1 MKIGFA
7 CTMSPMRLPLRS
19 TVLLALAL
27 SIATIGTP
35 ARAEKLNGFYS
46 GSGGIAQEVH
56 RVLIIEFAADGT
68 AILQQKW
75 HDKDPQTWHAHWKQ
89 DKKTVTITY
98 DPSRDSGDSKD
109 SQLPAPLVFSLK
121 HGTLTATSWDS
132 TTLGPLGPPKLTT
145 FGGNV
150 PQVTSVAS
158 CQALNSIDPTQNC
171 ITWDSRR

>member
-1 MKIGFA
+1 
-7 CTMSPMRLPLRS
+7 MSPMRSPLQP
-19 TVLLALAL
+19 TALLALAL
-27 SIATIGTP
+27 SFAAAVP
-35 ARAEKLNGFYS
+35 SAHAEKLRGFYS
-46 GSGGIAQEVH
+46 GSGGISADVH

-75 HDKDPQTWHAHWKQ
+75 HEKAPQTWHAHWKQ
-89 DKKTVTITY
+89 DKKLVTLTY
-98 DPSRDSGDSKD
+98 DPAKD
-109 SQLPAPLVFSLK
+109 TPTPDPLVFNFN

-158 CQALNSIDPTQNC
+158 CQALNTTDPTQNC

>member
-1 MKIGFA
+1 MKIGVP
-7 CTMSPMRLPLRS
+7 CTMSFMRFPLQF
-19 TVLLALAL
+19 TALLALTL
-27 SIATIGTP
+27 SFAAAATP
-35 ARAEKLNGFYS
+35 ADAAEKLKGFYS
-46 GSGGIAQEVH
+46 GSGGISAEVH

-75 HDKDPQTWHAHWKQ
+75 HGKDPQTWHAHWKQ
-89 DKKTVTITY
+89 DKKLITLTY
-98 DPSRDSGDSKD
+98 DAAKESPTPD
-109 SQLPAPLVFSLK
+109 PLVFNFQ
-121 HGTLTATSWDS
+121 HGTLTATTWDS

-158 CQALNSIDPTQNC
+158 CQALNTTDPTQNC

>member
-1 MKIGFA
+1 
-7 CTMSPMRLPLRS
+7 MRTRLYLIA
-19 TVLLALAL
+19 TVVLLCAIL
-27 SIATIGTP
+27 SPP
-35 ARAEKLNGFYS
+35 AHAEKLKGFYS
-46 GSGGIAQEVH
+46 GSGGISAEVH

-89 DKKTVTITY
+89 DKKLVTLTY
-98 DPSRDSGDSKD
+98 DPAKNSPTPD
-109 SQLPAPLVFSLK
+109 PLVFNFK
-121 HGTLTATSWDS
+121 HGTLTASSWDS

-158 CQALNSIDPTQNC
+158 CQALNTTDPTQNC

>member
-1 MKIGFA
+1 MKIGVT
-7 CTMSPMRLPLRS
+7 CTMSPMRSPLQL
-19 TVLLALAL
+19 TALLAFTL
-27 SIATIGTP
+27 SFAAAATP
-35 ARAEKLNGFYS
+35 AHAAEKLNGFYS
-46 GSGGIAQEVH
+46 GSGGISAEVH

-89 DKKTVTITY
+89 DKKLVTLTY
-98 DPSRDSGDSKD
+98 DPAKNSPTPD
-109 SQLPAPLVFSLK
+109 PLVFNFK
-121 HGTLTATSWDS
+121 HGTLTASSWDS

-158 CQALNSIDPTQNC
+158 CQALNTTDPTQNC